1 MIDAIDA
8 QILTILQ
15 QDARIPNS
23 EIAKSVGLVPSAT
36 SERIKKLS
44 QKGLISSYETRL
56 NAQALGYGLV
66 AFIRVLTDEP
76 VSGIGIGDQLAQI
89 SEVQEVHNIAGED
102 CYLVKVRIKDAETLS
117 RFLREKIGAIKAVKS
132 TRTTIAMET
141 FKETISIPITCV
153 YPGQ

>member
-8 QILTILQ
+8 KILTILQ

-23 EIAKSVGLVPSAT
+23 EIAKMVGLVPSAT

-44 QKGLISSYETRL
+44 QKGLIHSYETRL
-56 NAQALGYGLV
+56 NAQSLGFGLV

-76 VSGIGIGDQLAQI
+76 VSGIGIGDQLAKI
-89 SEVQEVHNIAGED
+89 AEVQEVHNIAGED
-102 CYLVKVRIKDAETLS
+102 CYLVKVRVKDAETLS

-141 FKETISIPITCV
+141 FKETISIPVETER
-153 YPGQ
+153 PGS